1 MDASDLPGVDDC
13 AIEDSDENPLPALS
27 IEELGML
34 IRSATTFLSITDQR
48 LSRPGARSSSDFPN
62 TRTLRL
68 ADRLA
73 TLFVCKN
80 KAEVAAVA
88 FSYHAQGAVVY
99 SVSETHSYDDND
111 DDGLPSIEQ
120 VFCVKNSKGINKKE
134 DDDGNQRIQPPY
146 KAQASP
152 GKPYGEKWIS
162 NYLKS

>member
-34 IRSATTFLSITDQR
+34 IRSATTFLSITDQQ
-48 LSRPGARSSSDFPN
+48 LSRPSARSSSDSPN

-73 TLFVCKN
+73 TLFVCKTR
-80 KAEVAAVA
+80 AVAAVA
-88 FSYHAQGAVVY
+88 FSYHAQAAVVY
-99 SVSETHSYDDND
+99 SVSETHSYDDNN

-120 VFCVKNSKGINKKE
+120 VFCVKNSKGINEKE
-134 DDDGNQRIQPPY
+134 DDQRIQPPY

-162 NYLKS
+162 GYLKS